1 MAAFLCLWDMRILWH
16 NAKMSASDAH
26 ANFML
31 VPLCFRM
38 NWHFGVLL
46 VVGYIIGEFIIPVI

>member
-1 MAAFLCLWDMRILWH
+1 
-16 NAKMSASDAH
+16 MSAGDAH